1 MRYFP
6 ASNLPLAAIGR
17 LAAIET
23 AEADAEPYQDATAA
37 DPKLR
42 RIMRET
48 RGRMMRRARRD
59 RIAEKRSFLA

>member
-6 ASNLPLAAIGR
+6 SESLPLAELGR
-17 LAAIET
+17 VAAIE
-23 AEADAEPYQDATAA
+23 AEPDAGIYQDTTAA

-42 RIMRET
+42 RMMREC
-48 RGRMMRRARRD
+48 RGKMRRAARRD